1 MAKLVRGDTNQGR
14 EEREK
19 EIGSWGHEP
28 RQRILVRGDTKK
40 EKRKLVR
47 GDTNQDRE
55 EREKEI
61 GSWGHEPRRSG
72 GTQTKAVYVEQ
83 NM

>member
-14 EEREK
+14 EYWFVGTRRKRKGNWFVGTQTKTE
-19 EIGSWGHEP
+19 
-28 RQRILVRGDTKK
+28 KK

-47 GDTNQDRE
+47 GDTNQGRE

>member
-1 MAKLVRGDTNQGR
+1 VGTRTKA
-14 EEREK
+14 E
-19 EIGSWGHEP
+19 
-28 RQRILVRGDTKK
+28 KK

>member
-19 EIGSWGHEP
+19 EIGSWGHKP
-28 RQRILVRGDTKK
+28 RRS
-40 EKRKLVR
+40 
-47 GDTNQDRE
+47 GDTNQGRE

>member
-28 RQRILVRGDTKK
+28 RRSVGTRTKA
-40 EKRKLVR
+40 EW
-47 GDTNQDRE
+47 GDTNQ
-55 EREKEI
+55 
-61 GSWGHEPRRSG
+61 G
-72 GTQTKAVYVEQ
+72 GIC
-83 NM
+83 

>member
-28 RQRILVRGDTKK
+28 RQT
-40 EKRKLVR
+40 KLVR
-47 GDTNQDRE
+47 GDTNQ
-55 EREKEI
+55 
-61 GSWGHEPRRSG
+61 GGVWGHEPRRSG
-72 GTQTKAVYVEQ
+72 GHEPRRTQTKAVYVEQ
-83 NM
+83 KM